1 MAPKKTSQEPNQ
13 EKRKDKE
20 PETSGAQ
27 ELPLVAPRDPAR
39 FQRTRYY
46 KLYLKWSVKKILT
59 EKRVELKEG
68 DYDEM
73 LIEIERRG
81 WAILSQPPG
90 TYNEDVVREFY
101 ANIDPSFER
110 RQSWVRG
117 VIVPFDRDTIHDYLG
132 RPQFL
137 SDTAAIDFNR
147 LRSTG
152 LFQEQDIQAEMT
164 QLLCRPGHTF
174 FNNTLGVPKRLY
186 RKDMKPLTQAWT
198 AFILHNVHPNSHT
211 SDLTMGP
218 AYLAWCII
226 NHIDIDIADILSLEI
241 HNIYNAKSI
250 ATPLALPGLITG
262 LCQYVGVVIPPKPHK
277 KLRDPINEAY
287 IKKYCRIGDAEAP
300 IPPQM
305 PAAAFPDPQ
314 VDNFRLMQM
323 MEAQH
328 RGMTMQ
334 KEAQYLFTQQLNAAF
349 AHISSQQGGSP
360 PAPLTW
366 STPEAFSAHV
376 AWPEDRPAEPEGM
389 DADAA
394 ADGDDAG
401 DTDAPDVDAQP
412 DPVDDID
419 FDG

>member
-1 MAPKKTSQEPNQ
+1 MAPKKTSHEPHQ
-13 EKRKDKE
+13 KKRKGKE

-27 ELPLVAPRDPAR
+27 DPPPVAPRDPTR

-46 KLYLKWSVKKILT
+46 KLYLKWAVEKILT

-73 LIEIERRG
+73 VNEIDRRG
-81 WAILSQPPG
+81 WAILSQPPP
-90 TYNEDVVREFY
+90 TFHEDVVREFY
-101 ANIDPSFER
+101 ANIDPSSER

-137 SDTAAIDFNR
+137 SDTAAVDFNR
-147 LRSTG
+147 MRSTG

-174 FNNTLGVPKRLY
+174 FQ
-186 RKDMKPLTQAWT
+186 DMKPLTQAWT

-250 ATPLALPGLITG
+250 ATPLALSGLITG
-262 LCQYVGVVIPPKPHK
+262 LCQHVGVVIPPQPHK
-277 KLRDPINEAY
+277 KLRDPINDAY

-305 PAAAFPDPQ
+305 PVAAFPDPQ
-314 VDNFRLMQM
+314 VDNFRFMQM
-323 MEAQH
+323 LEAQH

-334 KEAQYLFTQQLNAAF
+334 MEAQYLFTQQLNAAF
-349 AHISSQQGGSP
+349 AHISSQQGGPP

-366 STPEAFSAHV
+366 PTPEAFSAHV

-389 DADAA
+389 DAD
-394 ADGDDAG
+394 GDDGG
-401 DTDAPDVDAQP
+401 DTDAPDNDDTQP
-412 DPVDDID
+412 NPADDID